1 MKKNIINSIFFL
13 AVMILVSSKN
23 VYARESYSSQI
34 SSMISKYPMETKEIL
49 VNMDAHMIMAEGKET
64 DLIKEM
70 GISSSEKK
78 KAFHSEAKMDEI
90 MEENGYQEVGDKNGI
105 KWYKSLFETKRLI
118 VNCTLVPERY
128 GAVDRVVKDSE
139 FTILQFG
146 SIEDTQTAYKQLQE
160 EGYDVTIDYVLED
173 IFCFA
178 PGEDSYLDK
187 GTSMMGL
194 DLMQKNVYYQQNT
207 VNVAV
212 IDTGIDSG
220 ILGNRVTV
228 KKDFSKDNDINI
240 ISSTHGTNVAGIIA
254 DGTADNVKLWS
265 LKVFNSAGKTTVAG
279 VDGAISYA
287 IENHADIINMSLGL
301 QRDVTTKTL
310 TFWNSSI
317 DKAIENGI
325 PVIVSS
331 GNSGTHTD
339 YCYPSSYD
347 PCWVI
352 GSIDSSKCYSGFE
365 NYGELD
371 FVAPGS
377 GITMATGETDSG
389 TSFSAPY
396 ISAMAANLKGA
407 KRYLSVE
414 EEYNDIKAM
423 CQDLGVTGYDI
434 YYGNGMPVYT
444 VKSCMDVHNYI
455 FAKAV
460 NATCTEDGYKIY
472 VCSAC
477 GDTKTEKSES
487 AIGHEYQS
495 VILKAATCSA
505 TGIRIFTCSGCK
517 DSYTEIISTDRTNH
531 VNAYENIITNA
542 TCQMEGRKQIICND
556 CQSVVRY
563 ETIPKVEHDYTVTRT
578 DPTGTQPG
586 CILRECKVCRNKE
599 KYILPA
605 TGTNTSAGS
614 SGTQVSENITSGNS
628 QTSDIKVAGNTAIV
642 TNLESYAELKKEAVD
657 KKISLKSVKN
667 KKGRKIKV
675 IYKKAANYSY
685 QIMIATNKKFSK
697 NVKTYKTSKS
707 SYTIKNLK
715 KNKVYY
721 IRVRTA
727 RIIRCGIAKDSCYGR
742 WSKVKK
748 IKVKK

>member
-1 MKKNIINSIFFL
+1 MKKKKMNGIFLIGIMLLF
-13 AVMILVSSKN
+13 APTN
-23 VYARESYSSQI
+23 VYAKESYSAQI
-34 SSMISKYPMETKEIL
+34 SNLISEYPMEIKEIS
-49 VNMDAHMIMAEGKET
+49 VNMDANRVIVDGKT
-64 DLIKEM
+64 ADLTKEM
-70 GISSSEKK
+70 DISSSEETQ
-78 KAFHSEAKMDEI
+78 AFRSGVKMDEV
-90 MEENGYQEVGDKNGI
+90 MEENGYQKVEEKNGI
-105 KWYKSLFETKRLI
+105 KRYKSLFETKRLI
-118 VNCTLVPERY
+118 VNSSSVPDRY
-128 GAVDRVVKDSE
+128 GAVDKVIKDSE
-139 FTILQFG
+139 FVILQFC
-146 SIEDTQTAYKQLQE
+146 SLEDTQAAYKQLQE
-160 EGYDVTIDYVLED
+160 DGYDVTIDYVLED

-178 PGEDSYLDK
+178 PGKNTYTDI

-194 DLMQKNVYYQQNT
+194 DSMQKNVYYQQNT

-212 IDTGIDSG
+212 IDTGIDSN
-220 ILGNRVTV
+220 ILGSRVTI
-228 KKDFSKDNDINI
+228 KQDFSKDNNIDI

-317 DKAIENGI
+317 NKAIENGI

-339 YCYPSSYD
+339 YCYPSSYN

-352 GSIDSSKCYSGFE
+352 GSVDSSKCYSGFE

-389 TSFSAPY
+389 TSFSTPY

-423 CQDLGVTGYDI
+423 CQDLGATGYDM
-434 YYGNGMPVYT
+434 YYGHGMPVYT
-444 VKSCMDVHNYI
+444 VKSCMDAHTYI
-455 FAKAV
+455 IAKTE
-460 NATCTEDGYKIY
+460 NATCTEDGYKFY

-477 GDTKTEKSES
+477 GDTKTEKNES

-495 VILKAATCSA
+495 VISKEATCSA
-505 TGIRIFTCSGCK
+505 TGIRTFICSRCK
-517 DSYTEIISTDRTNH
+517 DCYTEIISTDRTNH
-531 VNAYENIITNA
+531 VNAYENFITHA

-563 ETIPKVEHDYTVTRT
+563 ESIPKTEHDYTVTRT

-586 CILRECKVCRNKE
+586 CILRECKVCRNEE

-614 SGTQVSENITSGNS
+614 SSTQASENNTSGNG
-628 QTSDIKVAGNTAIV
+628 QISDIKVAGNTVTV
-642 TNLESYAELKKEAVD
+642 TNLESYTALKKEAVD

-667 KKGRKIKV
+667 QKGRKIKV
-675 IYKKAANYSY
+675 NYKKAENYSY

-715 KNKVYY
+715 KNKIYY

-727 RIIRCGIAKDSCYGR
+727 RIIRCGRAKDTCYGR